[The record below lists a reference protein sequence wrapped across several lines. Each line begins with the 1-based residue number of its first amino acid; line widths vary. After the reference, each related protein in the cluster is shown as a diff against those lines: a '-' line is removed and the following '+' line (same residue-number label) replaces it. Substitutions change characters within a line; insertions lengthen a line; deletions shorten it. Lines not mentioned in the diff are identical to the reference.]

1 MSNGELKMAKHS
13 HHFVET
19 YTGLV
24 GFGSDR
30 KTDENTVIYFL
41 QKLSDDTLM
50 QTILP
55 RLSNEDLSEI
65 FFMITGL
72 LKKHLKESEYH
83 ELFLKDSPP

>member
-1 MSNGELKMAKHS
+1 MTKHS

-19 YTGLV
+19 YAGLV

-30 KTDENTVIYFL
+30 KTDEDTVIYFL
-41 QKLSDDTLM
+41 QKFSDDTLM

-55 RLSNEDLSEI
+55 RLSNDDLSEI

-83 ELFLKDSPP
+83 DLFLKDSPL